1 MNTIRITTKN
11 RNQIKS
17 KLTQNKVKKERKKT
31 TGFKNEIWKP
41 INFYKLLWNHEI
53 WINFEPQILIT
64 CGWFVICF
72 L

>member
-31 TGFKNEIWKP
+31 TGFKNEI
-41 INFYKLLWNHEI
+41 
-53 WINFEPQILIT
+53 
-64 CGWFVICF
+64 
-72 L
+72 